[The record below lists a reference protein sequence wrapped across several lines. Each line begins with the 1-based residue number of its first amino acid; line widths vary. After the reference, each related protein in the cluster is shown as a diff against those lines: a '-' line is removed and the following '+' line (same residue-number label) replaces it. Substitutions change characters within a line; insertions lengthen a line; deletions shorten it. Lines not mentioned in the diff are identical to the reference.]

1 MYRLMFFLAT
11 FLFICNIYGQ
21 RDEIYRNEGKTY
33 SHAGPSYN
41 VDVLI
46 MESDGAYK
54 LMYLKFDSKKL
65 KNKNIFYDLSTEKG
79 TWEKKKDTLY
89 LKSDDGNRKRK
100 FFILNEDKIAL
111 FIEDVG
117 LSPSKWKKVN

>member
-1 MYRLMFFLAT
+1 MYRSIGFLVS

-21 RDEIYRNEGKTY
+21 KDEIYRNEGKTF

-46 MESDGAYK
+46 MGSDGAYK

-65 KNKNIFYDLSTEKG
+65 MNKNIFYDLSTDKG
-79 TWEKKKDTLY
+79 NWAKKKDTLY
-89 LKSDDGNRKRK
+89 LKSDDGKREKK
-100 FFILNEDKIAL
+100 FFILNKDKIAM